1 MNRATRILVAGVF
14 INLCIGVLYAWSVI
28 SKALVSEMGWST
40 TSAGLPYTV
49 GVVAFS
55 VGMLVAGNLQDR
67 IGPRKMALVGIVM
80 IGAGLLLSS
89 FATTPFML
97 VFTFGVLAGTG
108 IGATYSCLS
117 PTAMKWFHPSKK
129 GMVNGLLAGGFGMA
143 PLYLAPLCTALIE
156 QVGISNTFLAL
167 GAGVLVISLPL
178 ALTLVTPAA
187 DYRPEAPAG
196 YQAAAKAA
204 SNDMGWR
211 EMVTTRQFYLM
222 LVAFAFASSAGL
234 MLIGNI
240 SSIAA
245 LQGNIASA
253 ASLVS
258 ILAVANT
265 FGRILMGMLSDKIGC
280 TQTLFLAIALQ
291 TVNMVLFPMF
301 TTLPGFIL
309 GAILAGIGYGALLS
323 VFPSMIADYYG
334 IKNYGTNFGVLFLAW
349 GASGFMGPVMAGYI
363 VDTTG
368 SFSLAYMIS
377 AVMLV
382 IAGIMALLIK
392 PVKAAD
398 AAGHK
403 VGDSA
408 ATAS

>member
-1 MNRATRILVAGVF
+1 MKRASRILIAGVF

-67 IGPRKMALVGIVM
+67 MGPRKMALVGIIM
-80 IGAGLLLSS
+80 IGAGLMLSS
-89 FATTPFML
+89 FAATPVML
-97 VFTFGVLAGTG
+97 VLTFGVLAGTG

-143 PLYLAPLCTALIE
+143 PLYLAPLCTVLIE
-156 QVGISNTFLAL
+156 KIGISGTFLAL
-167 GAGVLVISLPL
+167 GGGVLAISFPL
-178 ALTLVTPAA
+178 ALTLVTPGA
-187 DYRPEAPAG
+187 DYRPQAPAG
-196 YQAAAKAA
+196 YQAAAKAV
-204 SNDMGWR
+204 SNDFDWCAMLK
-211 EMVTTRQFYLM
+211 TRQFYLM

-240 SSIAA
+240 SNIAA

-265 FGRILMGMLSDKIGC
+265 FGRILMGMLSDKIGRP
-280 TQTLFLAIALQ
+280 QTLFLAIALQ
-291 TVNMVLFPMF
+291 TLNMVLFTMY
-301 TTLPGFIL
+301 TTMPGFIC
-309 GAILAGIGYGALLS
+309 GAVLAGIGYGALLS

-368 SFSLAYMIS
+368 SFSLAYVIS

-382 IAGIMALLIK
+382 IAGVMALLIK
-392 PVKAAD
+392 PVKAEDVAGRKL
-398 AAGHK
+398 AA
-403 VGDSA
+403 S
-408 ATAS
+408 TAGA